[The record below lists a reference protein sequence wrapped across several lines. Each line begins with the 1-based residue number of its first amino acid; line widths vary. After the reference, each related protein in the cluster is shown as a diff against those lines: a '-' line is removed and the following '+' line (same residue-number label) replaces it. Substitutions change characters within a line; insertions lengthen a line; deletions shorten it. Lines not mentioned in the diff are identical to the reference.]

1 MTVTQY
7 VTDEDNSRNRL
18 MQKCIFSKKW
28 RKPEMTTLS
37 VKEEAR
43 RLVEALPDQASW
55 EDLMYRIYVRQ
66 KIERGLKDAEEGR
79 LVSQEEVEKL
89 FLGK

>member
-1 MTVTQY
+1 
-7 VTDEDNSRNRL
+7 
-18 MQKCIFSKKW
+18 
-28 RKPEMTTLS
+28 MTTLS